1 MLGKFLVEN
10 NFINDD
16 YGKRLTVK
24 LNLQGVFKRELKSV
38 EKVGETTQ
46 YVRNYND
53 FIFGKQ
59 NVHKGCFGI
68 IPKELDGYVSSSDI
82 PSFSCNERL
91 HPYFLFYN
99 FSRSKFYK
107 SLENKMT
114 GTGSKRLQVQ
124 TFLNLSILIPNSI
137 DEQIKISKFFSL
149 LDKHIELWERKLQL
163 YLLKKKH
170 YLNSMFSN
178 HSSLPFLRFKGFDD
192 EWKLN
197 KIKDILNYT
206 QPNKYIEDNFDN
218 YYNLESKIPVL
229 TPGKSFILGYTNNI
243 ENSFND
249 ESILIDDF
257 TLSMQYTTF
266 PYKVKSSACKILTP
280 KENVNLYFVFNVLT
294 RQNLKPLGHNR
305 HYISFLENKKI
316 YLPNINEQVKI
327 SKFLSLLDNNI
338 KLSQENID
346 NLKIKKLFYINKMFI

>member
-1 MLGKFLVEN
+1 N
-10 NFINDD
+10 
-16 YGKRLTVK
+16 
-24 LNLQGVFKRELKSV
+24 
-38 EKVGETTQ
+38 
-46 YVRNYND
+46 
-53 FIFGKQ
+53 
-59 NVHKGCFGI
+59 
-68 IPKELDGYVSSSDI
+68 
-82 PSFSCNERL
+82 
-91 HPYFLFYN
+91 
-99 FSRSKFYK
+99 
-107 SLENKMT
+107 
-114 GTGSKRLQVQ
+114 
-124 TFLNLSILIPNSI
+124 
-137 DEQIKISKFFSL
+137 
-149 LDKHIELWERKLQL
+149 
-163 YLLKKKH
+163 H

-178 HSSLPFLRFKGFDD
+178 DGSLPFLRFKEFNVK
-192 EWKLN
+192 WKLN

-218 YYNLESKIPVL
+218 YCNSESKIPVL

-280 KENVNLYFVFNVLT
+280 KENVNLYFVFNVLM

-316 YLPNINEQVKI
+316 CLPNIHEQIKI